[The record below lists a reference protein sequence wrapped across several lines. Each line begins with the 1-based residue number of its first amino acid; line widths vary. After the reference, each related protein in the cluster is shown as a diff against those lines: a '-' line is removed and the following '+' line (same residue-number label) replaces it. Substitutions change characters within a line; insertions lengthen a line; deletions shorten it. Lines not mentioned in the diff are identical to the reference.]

1 MKNFLIVCFALFS
14 IGLLFNCHKEKV
26 IKKDVV
32 DEKIQHKDLTD
43 PSNIL
48 SSKIE
53 VLELKNV
60 PFGCACADWIR
71 MKDYKALL
79 NSKNQSSGQEK
90 MFFIEPADD
99 SLKLP
104 KGFDIAKEYIIVKGQ
119 FYTKPDYPKSMEADE
134 EMATTLK
141 KAPVFRYTEI
151 KIKQEKN

>member
-53 VLELKNV
+53 VLEK
-60 PFGCACADWIR
+60 
-71 MKDYKALL
+71 
-79 NSKNQSSGQEK
+79 SSETILEK
-90 MFFIEPADD
+90 
-99 SLKLP
+99 
-104 KGFDIAKEYIIVKGQ
+104 VKGLIYG
-119 FYTKPDYPKSMEADE
+119 F
-134 EMATTLK
+134 
-141 KAPVFRYTEI
+141 
-151 KIKQEKN
+151 